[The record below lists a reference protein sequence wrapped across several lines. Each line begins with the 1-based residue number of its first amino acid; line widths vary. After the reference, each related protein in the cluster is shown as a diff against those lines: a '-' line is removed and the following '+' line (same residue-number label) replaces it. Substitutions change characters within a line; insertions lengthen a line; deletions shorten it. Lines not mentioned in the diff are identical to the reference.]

1 MLLCLPFVTKAQ
13 ENTLRFGY
21 ISYKEALKAMPE
33 YNTSLQ
39 EIEALKGKY
48 AEELKRVEDEF
59 NVKYE
64 DFLNKQKDFAPS
76 ILRKRQ
82 AELQDLIKRNVA
94 FKEESQRLLKQ
105 AEQESNAVLRTK
117 LNTILTQLGVEHGLA
132 FVLNTDNDAAPYVNK
147 LLGED
152 LLPFVKE
159 TLKQ

>member
-1 MLLCLPFVTKAQ
+1 MTKAQ

-21 ISYKEALKAMPE
+21 ISYQEALKAMPE

-82 AELQDLIKRNVA
+82 AELQDLIKKNVA

-159 TLKQ
+159 ALK

>member
-1 MLLCLPFVTKAQ
+1 MAKAQ

-21 ISYKEALKAMPE
+21 ISYQEALKAMPE

>member
-1 MLLCLPFVTKAQ
+1 MAKAQ

-21 ISYKEALKAMPE
+21 ISYQEALKAMPE

-159 TLKQ
+159 ALK

>member
-1 MLLCLPFVTKAQ
+1 MAKAQ

-21 ISYKEALKAMPE
+21 ISYQEALKAMPE

-132 FVLNTDNDAAPYVNK
+132 FILNTDNDAAPYVNK

>member
-1 MLLCLPFVTKAQ
+1 MAKAQ

-21 ISYKEALKAMPE
+21 ISYQEALKAMPE

-82 AELQDLIKRNVA
+82 AELQDLIKKNVA

-117 LNTILTQLGVEHGLA
+117 LNAILTQLGVEHGLA
-132 FVLNTDNDAAPYVNK
+132 FVLNIDNDAAPYVNK

>member
-1 MLLCLPFVTKAQ
+1 MAKAQ

-21 ISYKEALKAMPE
+21 ISYKEALKVMPE

-82 AELQDLIKRNVA
+82 AELQDLIKKNVA

-132 FVLNTDNDAAPYVNK
+132 FVLNTDNDAVPYLNK
-147 LLGED
+147 LLGD
-152 LLPFVKE
+152 HLLPFVKE

>member
-1 MLLCLPFVTKAQ
+1 MTKAQ

-21 ISYKEALKAMPE
+21 ISYQEALKAMPE

-82 AELQDLIKRNVA
+82 AELQDLIKKNVA

>member
-1 MLLCLPFVTKAQ
+1 MVKAQ

-21 ISYKEALKAMPE
+21 ISYQEALKAMPE

>member
-1 MLLCLPFVTKAQ
+1 MAKAQ

-21 ISYKEALKAMPE
+21 ISYQEALKAMPE

-39 EIEALKGKY
+39 EIETLKGKY

>member
-1 MLLCLPFVTKAQ
+1 MAKAQ

-59 NVKYE
+59 NIKYE

-82 AELQDLIKRNVA
+82 AELQDLIKKNVA

>member
-1 MLLCLPFVTKAQ
+1 MAKAQ

-21 ISYKEALKAMPE
+21 ISYKEALKVMPE

-82 AELQDLIKRNVA
+82 AELQDLIKKNVA

>member
-1 MLLCLPFVTKAQ
+1 MAKAQ

-21 ISYKEALKAMPE
+21 ISYQEALKAMPE

-132 FVLNTDNDAAPYVNK
+132 FVLNTDNDVAPYVNK

>member
-1 MLLCLPFVTKAQ
+1 MTKAQ

-105 AEQESNAVLRTK
+105 AEQESNAMLRTK

-159 TLKQ
+159 ALK

>member
-1 MLLCLPFVTKAQ
+1 MAKAQ

-76 ILRKRQ
+76 ILNCKTLLREMWHLKKS
-82 AELQDLIKRNVA
+82 LNV
-94 FKEESQRLLKQ
+94 
-105 AEQESNAVLRTK
+105 
-117 LNTILTQLGVEHGLA
+117 
-132 FVLNTDNDAAPYVNK
+132 Y
-147 LLGED
+147 
-152 LLPFVKE
+152 
-159 TLKQ
+159 

>member
-1 MLLCLPFVTKAQ
+1 MFLCLPFVTKAQ
-13 ENTLRFGY
+13 ENALRFGY
-21 ISYKEALKAMPE
+21 ISYQEALKAMPE

-82 AELQDLIKRNVA
+82 AELQDLIKKNVA

-117 LNTILTQLGVEHGLA
+117 LNTILTQLGIEHGLA

-159 TLKQ
+159 ALK

>member
-1 MLLCLPFVTKAQ
+1 MAKAQ

-21 ISYKEALKAMPE
+21 ISYQEALKAMPE

-59 NVKYE
+59 KVKYE
-64 DFLNKQKDFAPS
+64 DFLNKQQDFAPS

-82 AELQDLIKRNVA
+82 AELQDLIKKNVA

>member
-1 MLLCLPFVTKAQ
+1 MAKAQ

-117 LNTILTQLGVEHGLA
+117 LNTILTQLGIEHGLA

-159 TLKQ
+159 ALK

>member
-1 MLLCLPFVTKAQ
+1 MAKAQ

-21 ISYKEALKAMPE
+21 ISYQEALKAMPE

-117 LNTILTQLGVEHGLA
+117 LNTILTQLGVEHGFA

>member
-1 MLLCLPFVTKAQ
+1 MFLCLPFVTNAQ

-21 ISYKEALKAMPE
+21 ISYQEALKAMPE

-82 AELQDLIKRNVA
+82 AELQDLIKKNVA

-159 TLKQ
+159 ALK

>member
-1 MLLCLPFVTKAQ
+1 MAKAQ
-13 ENTLRFGY
+13 ENTLLFGY
-21 ISYKEALKAMPE
+21 ISYQEALKAMPE

-82 AELQDLIKRNVA
+82 AELQDLIKKNVA

-159 TLKQ
+159 ALK

>member
-1 MLLCLPFVTKAQ
+1 MAKAQ

>member
-1 MLLCLPFVTKAQ
+1 MAKAQ

-21 ISYKEALKAMPE
+21 ISYQEALKAMPE

-82 AELQDLIKRNVA
+82 AELQDLIKKNVA

-159 TLKQ
+159 ALK

>member
-1 MLLCLPFVTKAQ
+1 MTTAQ

-21 ISYKEALKAMPE
+21 ISYKEALKVMPE

-82 AELQDLIKRNVA
+82 AELQDLIKKNVA
-94 FKEESQRLLKQ
+94 FKEESQR
-105 AEQESNAVLRTK
+105 
-117 LNTILTQLGVEHGLA
+117 
-132 FVLNTDNDAAPYVNK
+132 
-147 LLGED
+147 
-152 LLPFVKE
+152 
-159 TLKQ
+159 

>member
-1 MLLCLPFVTKAQ
+1 MAKAQ

-21 ISYKEALKAMPE
+21 ISYQEALKAMPE

-82 AELQDLIKRNVA
+82 AELQDLIKKNVA

>member
-1 MLLCLPFVTKAQ
+1 MTKAQ

-21 ISYKEALKAMPE
+21 ISYKEALKVMPE

-82 AELQDLIKRNVA
+82 AELQDLIKKNVA

>member
-1 MLLCLPFVTKAQ
+1 MAKAQ
-13 ENTLRFGY
+13 EPPLRFGY
-21 ISYKEALKAMPE
+21 ISYQEALKAMPE

>member
-1 MLLCLPFVTKAQ
+1 MAKAQ

-21 ISYKEALKAMPE
+21 ISYKEALKVMPE

>member
-1 MLLCLPFVTKAQ
+1 MAKAQ

-21 ISYKEALKAMPE
+21 ISYQEALKAMPE

-117 LNTILTQLGVEHGLA
+117 LNAILTQLGVEHGLA

>member
-1 MLLCLPFVTKAQ
+1 MTKAQ

-21 ISYKEALKAMPE
+21 ISYKEALKVMPE

>member
-1 MLLCLPFVTKAQ
+1 MAKAQ

-21 ISYKEALKAMPE
+21 ISYQEALKAMPE

-82 AELQDLIKRNVA
+82 AELQDLIKRNVE

-159 TLKQ
+159 TLK

>member
-1 MLLCLPFVTKAQ
+1 MFLCIPFMAKAQ

>member
-1 MLLCLPFVTKAQ
+1 MAKAQ

-82 AELQDLIKRNVA
+82 AELQDLIKKNVA

>member
-1 MLLCLPFVTKAQ
+1 MAKAQ
-13 ENTLRFGY
+13 ENTFRFGY
-21 ISYKEALKAMPE
+21 ISYQEALKAMPE

>member
-1 MLLCLPFVTKAQ
+1 MAKAQ

-21 ISYKEALKAMPE
+21 ISYQEALKAMPE

-159 TLKQ
+159 RLKQ

>member
-1 MLLCLPFVTKAQ
+1 MTKAQ

-21 ISYKEALKAMPE
+21 ISYQEALKAMPE

>member
-1 MLLCLPFVTKAQ
+1 MAKAQ

-21 ISYKEALKAMPE
+21 ISYQEALKAMPE

-117 LNTILTQLGVEHGLA
+117 LNTILTQLGVEHGLV

-159 TLKQ
+159 TLK

>member
-1 MLLCLPFVTKAQ
+1 MTKAQ

-21 ISYKEALKAMPE
+21 ISYQEALKAMPE
-33 YNTSLQ
+33 YHTSLQ
-39 EIEALKGKY
+39 DIEALKGKY

>member
-1 MLLCLPFVTKAQ
+1 MAKAQ

-21 ISYKEALKAMPE
+21 ISYQEALKAMPE

-105 AEQESNAVLRTK
+105 AEQESNAMLRTK

-159 TLKQ
+159 ALK

>member
-1 MLLCLPFVTKAQ
+1 MAKAQ

-21 ISYKEALKAMPE
+21 ISYQEALKAMPE

-117 LNTILTQLGVEHGLA
+117 LNTILTQLGIEHGLA

-159 TLKQ
+159 ALK

>member
-1 MLLCLPFVTKAQ
+1 MAKAQ

-21 ISYKEALKAMPE
+21 ISYQEALKAMPE

-59 NVKYE
+59 NIKYE

-117 LNTILTQLGVEHGLA
+117 LNTILIQLGVEHGLA